1 MAFEWDDSNLNNE
14 DIDLYLVKS
23 EDKIKDVI
31 NKLKSLKSL
40 GRHQVA
46 ELKRLL
52 SEENIVGFILY
63 LRLEIEIEEED
74 VNQILKM
81 LGESPDLYALVLS
94 ADAGFEEM
102 LNFVQNQLGATDEEL
117 IALREIEFLSI
128 PDRIVDK
135 PVELLKEYILVFRK
149 YSSLRKFPARLHR
162 MLMDNAFAIE
172 EYIQAMEPDKSLVMT
187 VETTEERYLANG
199 KVTREKVIRRIG
211 KGDFKDLKN
220 GDILNVGL
228 QRYLVRGGELI
239 PLSSKTKLDPE
250 A

>member
-1 MAFEWDDSNLNNE
+1 MAFEWDDSNLNQ
-14 DIDLYLVKS
+14 DVDLYLVKS
-23 EDKIKDVI
+23 ENKIKDVI
-31 NKLKSLKSL
+31 NKLKSIKSL

-52 SEENIVGFILY
+52 NEENIVGFILY
-63 LRLEIEIEEED
+63 LRLEIEVEEEQ
-74 VNQILKM
+74 VNQILSM

-94 ADAGFEEM
+94 TDAGFEEM

-128 PDRIVDK
+128 PDRIADK
-135 PVELLKEYILVFRK
+135 PVELLKEYISVFRK
-149 YSSLRKFPARLHR
+149 YSSLRKFPAKLHR
-162 MLMDNAFAIE
+162 MLMENAFAIE

-199 KVTREKVIRRIG
+199 RVTREKVIKRIG

-228 QRYLVRGGELI
+228 QRYLVRNGELI
-239 PLSSKTKLDPE
+239 PLSAKSKLDPE